1 MPAPSVNV
9 QYAQNV
15 AIQENYS
22 PIGAH
27 VSTDDLSSVVTLTRP
42 DGAARLIIQAEVAN
56 IAVTIDGSTPSA
68 THGFKIYAGT
78 SPEVIAADTIKLVQ
92 VSAGAKDQRQWV
104 S

>member
-1 MPAPSVNV
+1 MPTPSVNT

-27 VSTDDLSSVVTLTRP
+27 VSNDDLSSVVTLTRP
-42 DGAARLIIQAEVAN
+42 DGAGKLIAQAIGAS
-56 IAVTIDGSTPSA
+56 IAFTLDGSTPSA
-68 THGFKIYAGT
+68 IHGFQLDAG
-78 SPEVIAADTIKLVQ
+78 SGPMAIVADTIKLVQ
-92 VSAGAKDQRQWV
+92 VSAGAKLQRQWV

>member
-1 MPAPSVNV
+1 MPEPSVNV

-15 AIQENYS
+15 AIHENYA

-27 VSTDDLSSVVTLTRP
+27 VSNDDLSSVVTLTRP
-42 DGAARLIIQAEVAN
+42 DGAARLIVQAEVAN

-68 THGFKIYAGT
+68 THGFKIYAGHET
-78 SPEVIAADTIKLVQ
+78 TAIVGDTIKMVQ
-92 VSAGAKDQRQWV
+92 VSAGAKLQRQWV

>member
-1 MPAPSVNV
+1 MPTPSVNT

-27 VSTDDLSSVVTLTRP
+27 VSNDDLSSVVTLTRP
-42 DGAARLIIQAEVAN
+42 DGAARLVIQAQVAN
-56 IAVTIDGSTPSA
+56 IAFTIDGSTPSA
-68 THGFKIYAGT
+68 SHGFQIYAGHSET
-78 SPEVIAADTIKLVQ
+78 AIVADTIKLVQ
-92 VSAGAKDQRQWV
+92 VSAGAKLQRQWV